1 MKVKVEI
8 KSIPLYGLFI
18 CDKHVWRSLGN
29 IRKESFVISA
39 QKVYMNEYDTEVY
52 TDNGDF
58 IEDFK
63 VIPYYGELP
72 KIPKNTFCSP
82 SYYHCLTQNFFSY
95 ETNTFIR

>member
-39 QKVYMNEYDTEVY
+39 QKVYMNEYGTEVY
-52 TDNGDF
+52 TDNGDS

-63 VIPYYGELP
+63 VIPYYGELL
-72 KIPKNTFCSP
+72 KILKNTFCSP
-82 SYYHCLTQNFFSY
+82 SYYHCLTQKIF
-95 ETNTFIR
+95 